1 VLLYLL
7 DPVAQI
13 RIRDK
18 DVIDQVSGL
27 SRDVLLRV
35 VIVGFQDLLVESL
48 GVLVLERQV
57 TSQRGKQHDPCT
69 PQICF

>member
-1 VLLYLL
+1 
-7 DPVAQI
+7 
-13 RIRDK
+13 
-18 DVIDQVSGL
+18 VIDQVSGL